1 MSEVILWICAFAL
14 AEMVEPAWPTHGPKR
29 ELSGLLE
36 CLLIIIGV
44 IEIVRHAI
52 ALVWAAL
59 S

>member
-1 MSEVILWICAFAL
+1 MSEVILWICAVAL
-14 AEMVEPAWPTHGPKR
+14 AEMVEPAWPTHADKR
-29 ELSGLLE
+29 ELSGLLLA
-36 CLLIIIGV
+36 LLYLIAV

>member
-1 MSEVILWICAFAL
+1 MSEIILWICAFAL
-14 AEMVEPAWPTHGPKR
+14 AEMVEPAWPTHRAKR
-29 ELSGLLE
+29 GLSGILE

>member
-14 AEMVEPAWPTHGPKR
+14 AEMVEPAWPTHADKR
-29 ELSGLLE
+29 ALSGLLLA
-36 CLLIIIGV
+36 LLYLIAV

-52 ALVWAAL
+52 ALVRAAL